1 MSQDETIITA
11 ILPFAKLSTSWK
23 WQMVQ
28 IGPVWNCYLK
38 YMPGNSTKVFSSD
51 RSIQKLE
58 ASSIGRRRKIPIC
71 ISWNPKNWGA
81 WNVHYGNF
89 NCRISRHNIFLNE
102 FKAYISIIIFLT
114 LQKFGHPLKSWFSSL
129 KTPQLNSPR
138 CTSTWKVNF
147 LFCVSKRENS

>member
-1 MSQDETIITA
+1 MDCLRLWVLSQDETIITA
-11 ILPFAKLSTSWK
+11 ILPFAKLSTFWK

-28 IGPVWNCYLK
+28 IVCSNTVWPLWNCYSK

-89 NCRISRHNIFLNE
+89 NCRISRHNIFMDEL
-102 FKAYISIIIFLT
+102 KAYISIIIFLT
-114 LQKFGHPLKSWFSSL
+114 LKNFIQIIILVPL
-129 KTPQLNSPR
+129 P
-138 CTSTWKVNF
+138 
-147 LFCVSKRENS
+147 